1 MRLFLSLLIT
11 ALIALYAVALIG
23 LGLFQR
29 RLIYPGAFRAQ
40 RASAI
45 REVPAGTQAI
55 SLETSDG
62 ERLYGLWRAPAPGC
76 AVVLSFHGNGS
87 RPEAGAARFAAPPWR
102 TRGWGV
108 LAIAYRGYPGSTGSP
123 SEGGLI
129 ADSDAAYREIAA
141 RAPGAPVLLH
151 GHSLGAAV
159 AVAVARRVP
168 HLGLY
173 LEAPFDSLAAVAAGR
188 FPYLP
193 TGLLLRDSFR
203 SDDRIAAAGAPV
215 LIVHGALDRVVPVA
229 HAQRLAERAGPRA
242 KLEIV
247 EGDHVSILGERD
259 AEAEALFRPAGV
271 STPPCREALD
281 AQSP

>member
-1 MRLFLSLLIT
+1 
-11 ALIALYAVALIG
+11 
-23 LGLFQR
+23 
-29 RLIYPGAFRAQ
+29 
-40 RASAI
+40 
-45 REVPAGTQAI
+45 
-55 SLETSDG
+55 
-62 ERLYGLWRAPAPGC
+62 
-76 AVVLSFHGNGS
+76 
-87 RPEAGAARFAAPPWR
+87 
-102 TRGWGV
+102 V